1 MTQRKRNDDE
11 LPELSGDDDASSSS
25 ATAAAAEAAEASAST
40 SLASALDQLAKLQ
53 AESEELRATLV
64 RRQADFENFRKR
76 IDRERVE
83 DSRRHVSRVIESLLP
98 VLDGFER
105 ALAAHAAPAYED
117 YRKGFELIYRQLW
130 DALQRLGLERLD
142 PVGKRFDP
150 HVHQALERV
159 ESADHAD
166 GTVLDV
172 LQPGYSFHGRLLRPA
187 VVRVAVH
194 PAQASAGA
202 DPPHRLN

>member
-1 MTQRKRNDDE
+1 MTDRIHNDDKF
-11 LPELSGDDDASSSS
+11 PELSGGDDASS
-25 ATAAAAEAAEASAST
+25 APAEAAEAAAST

-53 AESEELRATLV
+53 AENEELKATLV
-64 RRQADFENFRKR
+64 RRQADFENSRKR

-83 DSRRHVSRVIESLLP
+83 DSRRHLARVLESLLP
-98 VLDGFER
+98 VLDAFER
-105 ALAAHAAPAYED
+105 ALAAHDDPAYED

-130 DALQRLGLERLD
+130 DALQRLGLQRLD
-142 PVGKRFDP
+142 PAGKRFDP

-166 GTVLDV
+166 GTVLEV
-172 LQPGYSFHGRLLRPA
+172 FQPGYSFHGRLLRPA

-194 PAQASAGA
+194 PAEASAGA

>member
-1 MTQRKRNDDE
+1 M
-11 LPELSGDDDASSSS
+11 PELNGDDSSSTS
-25 ATAAAAEAAEASAST
+25 AAEAAEAAAASA
-40 SLASALDQLAKLQ
+40 SLASVLDQLTKLQ
-53 AESEELRATLV
+53 TESEELRATLV
-64 RRQADFENFRKR
+64 RRQADFDNFRKR
-76 IDRERVE
+76 IDRERAE
-83 DSRRHVSRVIESLLP
+83 ESRRHTARVVESLLP

-105 ALAAHAAPAYED
+105 ALAAHADPAYED

-142 PVGKRFDP
+142 PEGKRFDP
-150 HVHQALERV
+150 HIHQAIERV

-166 GTVLDV
+166 GSVLEV
-172 LQPGYSFHGRLLRPA
+172 FQPGYTFHGRLLRPA

-194 PAQASAGA
+194 PAGASAGS

>member
-1 MTQRKRNDDE
+1 MTSRKPNDDI
-11 LPELSGDDDASSSS
+11 PEFSGDDASSG
-25 ATAAAAEAAEASAST
+25 APAEAAEAAAST
-40 SLASALDQLAKLQ
+40 SLASVLDQLAKLQ
-53 AESEELRATLV
+53 LENEELKATLV

-76 IDRERVE
+76 IERERAE
-83 DSRRHVSRVIESLLP
+83 DSRRHVARVLESLLP

-105 ALAAHAAPAYED
+105 ALAAQHDPAYED

-130 DALQRLGLERLD
+130 DALLRLGLERLD
-142 PVGKRFDP
+142 PVGKYFDP